1 MFVTATCPFAT
12 RHAHA
17 TATASLFA
25 TRPHRGVCLC
35 LSLFALNPLPPS
47 FHPSFFPKHLPPPLP
62 CHPTSPR
69 MLPSRQSRPMRTTST
84 NTRWKLRRPV
94 SDLGRSCAVLLR
106 SHGESSCRSICSLP
120 GPRLGQLYHRSA
132 TIRSECGNLAD
143 SLNLQTTP
151 PSPKSKSPTPAPHP
165 PPLLLLPPPHPAL
178 NPTITSSRKVTMS
191 TRTTTIMP
199 IRRAR
204 RARRST
210 VDWSV
215 GLRPKSRGPGR

>member
-1 MFVTATCPFAT
+1 MPIRHTPRPRHCHCVTFCHPTT
-12 RHAHA
+12 SGR
-17 TATASLFA
+17 
-25 TRPHRGVCLC
+25 
-35 LSLFALNPLPPS
+35 LSLSLSVRSQSSPSLLPS
-47 FHPSFFPKHLPPPLP
+47 ILFPKHLPPPLP

-204 RARRST
+204 RARRSR